1 MVTENFLAM
10 VDSVTIGLL
19 SEAII
24 IATVV
29 VAEQLLWLD
38 IEVAFILFSNPKL

>member
-1 MVTENFLAM
+1 MERENFLAM
-10 VDSVTIGLL
+10 VAFITIGLL

-29 VAEQLLWLD
+29 VAVRLLWLD
-38 IEVAFILFSNPKL
+38 IEVAFILFSNPKV